1 MKRHD
6 LASFA
11 GSERTTKCSI
21 FPDIST
27 NSLQSRFVDM
37 HGHGKVS
44 TMSRGRR
51 GLFVIEEPVE
61 DPGQFGCPML
71 AKCRSN
77 PIAPEQPSWRC
88 NIGWAI
94 HGIEEAALCQA
105 TESVA
110 DCWKVHPERLP
121 IVEIGTVMRTESKA
135 AAD

>member
-1 MKRHD
+1 
-6 LASFA
+6 
-11 GSERTTKCSI
+11 
-21 FPDIST
+21 
-27 NSLQSRFVDM
+27 
-37 HGHGKVS
+37 
-44 TMSRGRR
+44 MSRGRR

-61 DPGQFGCPML
+61 DPGRFGCPML
-71 AKCRSN
+71 AQCRSN
-77 PIAPEQPSWRC
+77 PVAPGQPSWRC

-94 HGIEEAALCQA
+94 HGVEEAALCQA

>member
-1 MKRHD
+1 MHSQF
-6 LASFA
+6 LEA
-11 GSERTTKCSI
+11 
-21 FPDIST
+21 
-27 NSLQSRFVDM
+27 

-44 TMSRGRR
+44 PMSRDRR

-61 DPGQFGCPML
+61 DPGLFGCPML
-71 AKCRSN
+71 ARCRSN
-77 PIAPEQPSWRC
+77 PVVPDAPAWRC

-94 HGIEEAALCQA
+94 HGSEDAAFCQA

-121 IVEIGTVMRTESKA
+121 IVEIGTVTRTEAKA